1 MGNFNFKS
9 QMAELGYEVFTTFWD
24 DFSIADSFGISAI
37 KETYKRAFDEWK
49 GNYKYLTELVMVL
62 NWKIWYWYKRDRK
75 IAQCYNDLW
84 AECDSY
90 AYDNLK
96 DEEFKYFIKT
106 TD

>member
-1 MGNFNFKS
+1 MGWFNFRKA
-9 QMAELGYEVFTTFWD
+9 MEEIGYKPITTFWD

-37 KETYKRAFDEWK
+37 KDTYKRAFEEWK

-62 NWKIWYWYKRDRK
+62 NRKIWYWYWKDEM
-75 IAQCYNDLW
+75 IARVYNDLW
-84 AECDSY
+84 MECDEY

-96 DEEFKYFIKT
+96 DEEFNYFIKT